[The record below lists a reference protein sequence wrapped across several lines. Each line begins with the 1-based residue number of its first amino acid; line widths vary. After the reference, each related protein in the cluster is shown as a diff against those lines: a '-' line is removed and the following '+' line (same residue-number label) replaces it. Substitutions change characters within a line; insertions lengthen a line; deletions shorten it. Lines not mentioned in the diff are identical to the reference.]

1 MHISTCHQKSG
12 KPKITNLCVHLGI
25 EEDVAHLQISVDNA
39 FAVHVLNR
47 TSDLDRV
54 ETDLGLGETFPSL
67 HHIHQG
73 TIGTQFE
80 NQVGAPFERKGSQEL
95 DNILVL
101 HLGVNLE
108 LGLELD
114 ELDMSHVPSF
124 L

>member
-1 MHISTCHQKSG
+1 MHISTCHQESG
-12 KPKITNLCVHLGI
+12 KSKIANFRVHLGI
-25 EEDVAHLQISVDNA
+25 EKDVAHLQITVDDT

-73 TIGTQFE
+73 TIGTQLE
-80 NQVGAPFERKGSQEL
+80 NQVGAPFVGKSSQEL

-101 HLGVNLE
+101 HLGMNLE

-114 ELDMSHVPSF
+114 VLDMSHVSSF